1 MEIKSNY
8 SLNRLFINFLFSLS
22 IFLTMGIL
30 IPIALFL
37 ISLNLGYITPANQGE
52 KDAQTLINKIAS
64 EQTFNKKDVSSL
76 NRYLIVSKNFTIKDT
91 NMPKNLQ
98 TKAIQFAKSNK
109 QKNTH
114 FTCITMGNQTIV
126 LSFKIKAMYTNSF
139 LNKYFISPEFI
150 LILSIINAILIV
162 TILVRSLSKK
172 IKEELLPIG
181 LAVKKIE
188 NNDLDFQVGHSNIK
202 ELNQILE
209 SFEEMKN
216 SLQQALEK
224 KWQSEQKQRQQ
235 LTALIHDIKTPLTG
249 AIGWSELLNE
259 TVLTTEQAAYT
270 QKLQNNQA
278 SIEQLVNS
286 LMELTLDSKKM
297 EQSIQSYHLKNFA
310 YALKTEITDLAMVK
324 SISIQLIEKIDN
336 PIVNFDYQLLHQA
349 VFNIL
354 SNAVDFTPING
365 NIWLTITSNHTNF
378 SIQIEDSGV
387 GFTPEV
393 LVHATDELYMGDSSR
408 SGINHFGMGLAIA
421 KNNSKH
427 LNGHLVLGRSKI
439 LNGASVKITI
449 PTSL

>member
-1 MEIKSNY
+1 M
-8 SLNRLFINFLFSLS
+8 
-22 IFLTMGIL
+22 
-30 IPIALFL
+30 
-37 ISLNLGYITPANQGE
+37 
-52 KDAQTLINKIAS
+52 
-64 EQTFNKKDVSSL
+64 
-76 NRYLIVSKNFTIKDT
+76 
-91 NMPKNLQ
+91 
-98 TKAIQFAKSNK
+98 
-109 QKNTH
+109 
-114 FTCITMGNQTIV
+114 
-126 LSFKIKAMYTNSF
+126 
-139 LNKYFISPEFI
+139 
-150 LILSIINAILIV
+150 
-162 TILVRSLSKK
+162 
-172 IKEELLPIG
+172 PIG

-259 TVLTTEQAAYT
+259 TVLTTEQAAYI

-324 SISIQLIEKIDN
+324 SISIQSIEKIDN

-408 SGINHFGMGLAIA
+408 SGINHFGMGLATA